1 VRRLTLRASVE
12 EYDDAGDET
21 DGAPTM
27 RETLE
32 SMAPPDAP
40 PAFRWW
46 TFGILIAYT
55 ASLLVFCGVVTARHY
70 SPADA
75 LSGRLAASIPP
86 HLPIASFNVA
96 PSSMGSFNVAHV
108 ELGGTS
114 PRWVC
119 YQVAE

>member
-1 VRRLTLRASVE
+1 
-12 EYDDAGDET
+12 
-21 DGAPTM
+21 M

-55 ASLLVFCGVVTARHY
+55 AALLVFCGVVTLRHY

-75 LSGRLAASIPP
+75 LRGRLAASNPP
-86 HLPIASFNVA
+86 HLPIASL
-96 PSSMGSFNVAHV
+96 NVAHAQ
-108 ELGGTS
+108 LGGTPP
-114 PRWVC
+114 PRIEC

>member
-1 VRRLTLRASVE
+1 
-12 EYDDAGDET
+12 
-21 DGAPTM
+21 M
-27 RETLE
+27 RESLE
-32 SMAPPDAP
+32 PMARPDGP

-55 ASLLVFCGVVTARHY
+55 ASLLVFCGVVTIRHY
-70 SPADA
+70 SPTDA
-75 LSGRLAASIPP
+75 LSGQLAASNPP

-96 PSSMGSFNVAHV
+96 PSNMGSFNVAHV
-108 ELGGTS
+108 ELGGTA

>member
-1 VRRLTLRASVE
+1 
-12 EYDDAGDET
+12 
-21 DGAPTM
+21 M

-32 SMAPPDAP
+32 SMAPPDTP
-40 PAFRWW
+40 PAFSWW

-55 ASLLVFCGVVTARHY
+55 AALLVFCGVVTVRQY

-75 LSGRLAASIPP
+75 LSGRLAVPTPP
-86 HLPIASFNVA
+86 HLAIASFNGA
-96 PSSMGSFNVAHV
+96 PSNMGSFNVAHI

-114 PRWVC
+114 PRWAC

>member
-1 VRRLTLRASVE
+1 
-12 EYDDAGDET
+12 
-21 DGAPTM
+21 M
-27 RETLE
+27 RESLE
-32 SMAPPDAP
+32 PMAPPDAP

-75 LSGRLAASIPP
+75 LRGRLAASNPP
-86 HLPIASFNVA
+86 HLPIASSNMA
-96 PSSMGSFNVAHV
+96 QA
-108 ELGGTS
+108 ELGGTPP
-114 PRWVC
+114 PRMVC